1 MSEQLLSP
9 DGEWMWDGAEWIP
22 APPAVQPSPEFPE
35 VPAPQASPAF
45 QASPEDP
52 ASQALQAFQASP
64 VSHIPQQLGNQQS
77 VHQVTQSTY
86 YNPMLSSHNPSNSD
100 YGVSPPRVGFQTSF
114 VPWFGIILIAISLL
128 LPYLSVMGLFEMSGF
143 EMMAELG
150 DLFSELVGEDSSS
163 GGGGSDS
170 GIDYGLDPEQL
181 ALLIATVMFL
191 SSPFFFAISALLSAI
206 VLLMKKS
213 PRTIGGIHL
222 TFVITFMISAFL
234 SPTALGISIFDFTGI
249 GFYLGAFSSLLLM
262 VK

>member
-22 APPAVQPSPEFPE
+22 APPAAQPSPEFPE

-45 QASPEDP
+45 QASPEYP

-143 EMMAELG
+143 EMMAQLG

-213 PRTIGGIHL
+213 PRTMGGIHL
-222 TFVITFMISAFL
+222 TFVTIFMISAFI
-234 SPTALGISIFDFTGI
+234 SPSALGISILDFIGI
-249 GFYLGAFSSLLLM
+249 GFYMGAFSSILLM
-262 VK
+262 IK